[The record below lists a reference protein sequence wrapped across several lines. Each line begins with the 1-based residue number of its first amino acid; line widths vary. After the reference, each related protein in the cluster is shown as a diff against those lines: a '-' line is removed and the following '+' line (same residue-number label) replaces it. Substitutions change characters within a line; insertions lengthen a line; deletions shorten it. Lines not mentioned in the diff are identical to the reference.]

1 MENLFLIF
9 IALPLVVGGGVLIG
23 AWLLTKLMPGD
34 GKAVEPKSQA
44 ETAARA
50 AAVPARGPEYVQMTA
65 KRKAGFRTGV
75 VVLIGLAILTIVE
88 FFLAALGSAALMF
101 VIMILKAALIMVFF
115 MHIVYVWQT
124 EEAH

>member
-9 IALPLVVGGGVLIG
+9 IALPLVVGGGVLAG
-23 AWLLTKLMPGD
+23 AWLLIKIMPGD
-34 GKAVEPKSQA
+34 GKAVESRTKA
-44 ETAARA
+44 EPAVKV

-65 KRKAGFRTGV
+65 KRKAGFRTGLI
-75 VVLIGLAILTIVE
+75 VLIGLAILTIVE

>member
-1 MENLFLIF
+1 MENLFLVF
-9 IALPLVVGGGVLIG
+9 ILLPAIVGGGVLVG
-23 AWLLTKLMPGD
+23 AFLLTRIMPGD
-34 GKAVEPKSQA
+34 GKPGDAKG
-44 ETAARA
+44 AAAAKA
-50 AAVPARGPEYVQMTA
+50 AAVPAHGPEYVRLTA

-101 VIMILKAALIMVFF
+101 VIIILKAALIMYFF
-115 MHIVYVWQT
+115 MHIVNVWRT

>member
-23 AWLLTKLMPGD
+23 AWLLTRIMPGD
-34 GKAVEPKSQA
+34 GKAGDAKG
-44 ETAARA
+44 AAA
-50 AAVPARGPEYVQMTA
+50 AKAVAVPAHGPEYVQLSA

-75 VVLIGLAILTIVE
+75 VVLIGLAILTIIE
-88 FFLAALGSAALMF
+88 FFLAALGSVALMF
-101 VIMILKAALIMVFF
+101 VIIILKAALIMYFF
-115 MHIVYVWQT
+115 MHIVNVWRT

>member
-1 MENLFLIF
+1 MEHLFLVF
-9 IALPLVVGGGVLIG
+9 ILLPAIVGGGVLAG
-23 AWLLTKLMPGD
+23 AWLLTRVMPGD
-34 GKAVEPKSQA
+34 GKPG
-44 ETAARA
+44 AAKGA
-50 AAVPARGPEYVQMTA
+50 AAAKATPVPTYGPEYVQLSA

-101 VIMILKAALIMVFF
+101 VIIILKAALIMYFF
-115 MHIVYVWQT
+115 MHIVNVWRT